1 MNKISAM
8 KNQAISY
15 IKYSLTITSH
25 FQLTMNNVRNPKK

>member
-8 KNQAISY
+8 KNQPISY

-25 FQLTMNNVRNPKK
+25 VSIDHD